1 MNWWPQ
7 NWLNFFV
14 VKAFDILAYQFKYS
28 IFIPIDFFDN
38 PSLDLFDLA
47 IFLTPEDFHF
57 IFLLFADILSLAA
70 ECEEEL
76 PGCDVPQLE
85 ARLQR
90 RTNHVL
96 YVQST

>member
-1 MNWWPQ
+1 M
-7 NWLNFFV
+7 
-14 VKAFDILAYQFKYS
+14 AFDILAYQFKHS
-28 IFIPIDFFDN
+28 IFFPIDF
-38 PSLDLFDLA
+38 SWDLFNLA

-57 IFLLFADILSLAA
+57 IILLSADILSLAA